1 MAAVEAGLR
10 CMAVETELGEQVDS
24 TLGLLTLLSREQ
36 TVRMD
41 RAEPMRMAVEEYQNL
56 EERERL
62 ILGVLRRL

>member
-10 CMAVETELGEQVDS
+10 WRAVETELGEQVDR

>member
-10 CMAVETELGEQVDS
+10 WRAVETELGEQVDR

-62 ILGVLRRL
+62 IWVLWRL